1 MDELR
6 IEMLSDDLLYNMDEF
21 DCGES
26 TLNTF
31 LTAHLR
37 RQHAGKIL
45 RGYVLR
51 TVSPASKILGYYT
64 LSGSSFEKAA
74 LPSRSL
80 QKKAIYQNVPCI
92 MLGRLAVDKSLQ
104 GTGWGSTLVAHA
116 MNVVYHASRAVGI
129 YGLFVE
135 AINERARDF
144 YINLG
149 FIPLSGNNSNALFYP
164 TQSIEQLFEKPGR

>member
-6 IEMLSDDLLYNMDEF
+6 IEMLSDNLLYSMDEF
-21 DCGES
+21 DCGDT

-37 RQHAGKIL
+37 RQHDGKIL

-64 LSGSSFEKAA
+64 LSGSSFEKAT
-74 LPSRSL
+74 LPSRSQ
-80 QKKAIYQNVPCI
+80 QKKVIYQNVPCV

-104 GTGWGSTLVAHA
+104 GAGWGSTLVAHA
-116 MNVVYHASRAVGI
+116 MNVVYHASHAVGI

-135 AINERARDF
+135 AINEKAKEF
-144 YINLG
+144 YISLG
-149 FIPLSGNNSNALFYP
+149 FIPLSGNNNNALFYP
-164 TQSIEQLFEKPGR
+164 TQSIEQLFAKPGR